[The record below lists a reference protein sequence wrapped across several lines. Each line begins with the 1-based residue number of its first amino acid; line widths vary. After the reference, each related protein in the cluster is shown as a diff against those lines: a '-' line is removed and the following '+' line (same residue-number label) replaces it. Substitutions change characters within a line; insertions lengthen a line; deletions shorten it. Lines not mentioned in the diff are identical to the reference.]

1 MMHKIEMPFM
11 TLLLVAVT
19 TVGCSNSKADS
30 FSSTF
35 SSVPTSNAPDFVM
48 LAKKLQ
54 PLVVNIS
61 TMQASRQ
68 IPQVP
73 RGPGFGTPPDEQ
85 GGPDEQRDPPDEQ
98 RDPMEDFLR
107 KHFQQRGPSSAV
119 PQRNLGSGFIIG
131 SDGSILTNAHLIE
144 NAKKI
149 TVKLSDKR
157 EFEAKVLG
165 KDQKTDIA
173 VIKIDTKE
181 NLPKVQLGNSD
192 RLEVGEWVM
201 AVGNPFGLESS
212 VTSGI
217 VSAKGR
223 HIGAGPYDDFI
234 QTDASVNPGN
244 SGGPLVNGR
253 GEVVGI
259 NVAIVSQTG
268 ANVGIAFAM
277 PINLVKELL
286 PQLQTKGTVTRGW
299 AGLAIQEVTPDIA
312 QAFGLAKPG
321 GALVAGIV
329 KGGPA
334 ERGGIKVGDIVT
346 EYDGR
351 QVKDA
356 NEFPLMVARTPVNK
370 DVHMKVFREKK
381 EIAMTMTI
389 GELKDTQNGGAG
401 KG

>member
-1 MMHKIEMPFM
+1 MMHKIKMPFM

-19 TVGCSNSKADS
+19 AGCSNSKADS

-48 LAKKLQ
+48 L
-54 PLVVNIS
+54 
-61 TMQASRQ
+61 
-68 IPQVP
+68 
-73 RGPGFGTPPDEQ
+73 
-85 GGPDEQRDPPDEQ
+85 
-98 RDPMEDFLR
+98 
-107 KHFQQRGPSSAV
+107 
-119 PQRNLGSGFIIG
+119 
-131 SDGSILTNAHLIE
+131 
-144 NAKKI
+144 AKKI

-259 NVAIVSQTG
+259 NVAIGSQSG

-277 PINLVKELL
+277 PIQLVKE
-286 PQLQTKGTVTRGW
+286 R
-299 AGLAIQEVTPDIA
+299 
-312 QAFGLAKPG
+312 F
-321 GALVAGIV
+321 
-329 KGGPA
+329 
-334 ERGGIKVGDIVT
+334 
-346 EYDGR
+346 
-351 QVKDA
+351 
-356 NEFPLMVARTPVNK
+356 
-370 DVHMKVFREKK
+370 
-381 EIAMTMTI
+381 
-389 GELKDTQNGGAG
+389 
-401 KG
+401 

>member
-1 MMHKIEMPFM
+1 MMHKIKMPFM

-19 TVGCSNSKADS
+19 AGCSNSKADS

-73 RGPGFGTPPDEQ
+73 REPGFGTPPDEQ
-85 GGPDEQRDPPDEQ
+85 GGPDEQRDPPAEQ
-98 RDPMEDFLR
+98 KDPMEDFLR

-259 NVAIVSQTG
+259 NVALSVR
-268 ANVGIAFAM
+268 V
-277 PINLVKELL
+277 ELMS
-286 PQLQTKGTVTRGW
+286 G
-299 AGLAIQEVTPDIA
+299 
-312 QAFGLAKPG
+312 
-321 GALVAGIV
+321 
-329 KGGPA
+329 
-334 ERGGIKVGDIVT
+334 
-346 EYDGR
+346 
-351 QVKDA
+351 
-356 NEFPLMVARTPVNK
+356 
-370 DVHMKVFREKK
+370 
-381 EIAMTMTI
+381 
-389 GELKDTQNGGAG
+389 
-401 KG
+401 

>member
-1 MMHKIEMPFM
+1 MMHKIKMPFM

-19 TVGCSNSKADS
+19 AGCSNSKADS

-68 IPQVP
+68 APQIP

-98 RDPMEDFLR
+98 KDPMEDFLR

-119 PQRNLGSGFIIG
+119 SQRNLGSGVIIG

-223 HIGAGPYDDFI
+223 HIGAGPYDNFI
-234 QTDASVNPGN
+234 QTDASINPGN
-244 SGGPLVNGR
+244 SGGPLINLR

-259 NVAIVSQTG
+259 NSAIYSRSG
-268 ANVGIAFAM
+268 GNIGIGFAS
-277 PINLVKELL
+277 PDNL
-286 PQLQTKGTVTRGW
+286 
-299 AGLAIQEVTPDIA
+299 
-312 QAFGLAKPG
+312 
-321 GALVAGIV
+321 
-329 KGGPA
+329 
-334 ERGGIKVGDIVT
+334 
-346 EYDGR
+346 
-351 QVKDA
+351 
-356 NEFPLMVARTPVNK
+356 
-370 DVHMKVFREKK
+370 
-381 EIAMTMTI
+381 
-389 GELKDTQNGGAG
+389 
-401 KG
+401 

>member
-1 MMHKIEMPFM
+1 MRKIMLPF
-11 TLLLVAVT
+11 LLVLL
-19 TVGCSNSKADS
+19 TVAGLACSNSSADNS
-30 FSSTF
+30 AENSSKLF
-35 SSVPTSNAPDFVM
+35 GRAGNSNTPDFVG
-48 LAKKLQ
+48 LAKKFQ
-54 PLVVNIS
+54 PVVVNIS
-61 TMQASRQ
+61 TTQAPR
-68 IPQVP
+68 QVP
-73 RGPGFGTPPDEQ
+73 RAPGAPGFGTQPDKPGNPDEP
-85 GGPDEQRDPPDEQ
+85 GDPTE
-98 RDPMEDFLR
+98 EFLEKFFGR
-107 KHFQQRGPSSAV
+107 KGPSGGAQQKS
-119 PQRNLGSGFIIG
+119 LGSGFIIG
-131 SDGSILTNAHLIE
+131 SDGTILTNGHVVE

-149 TVKLSDKR
+149 IVKFSDKR
-157 EFEAKVLG
+157 EFEAKVVG
-165 KDQKTDIA
+165 KDTKTDIA
-173 VIKIDTKE
+173 IIKIDTKE
-181 NLPKVQLGNSD
+181 SLPKVQLGDSD

-201 AVGNPFGLESS
+201 AVGNPFGLENS

-268 ANVGIAFAM
+268 ANIGIAFAT
-277 PINLVKELL
+277 PINLVKELV
-286 PQLQTKGTVTRGW
+286 PQLESKGTVTRGW
-299 AGLAIQEVTPDIA
+299 LGLAIQEVTPDIA
-312 QAFGLAKPG
+312 QAFGLEKPQ

-351 QVKDA
+351 EVKNA
-356 NEFPLMVARTPVNK
+356 NDFPLMVARTPVNK
-370 DVHMKVFREKK
+370 NVRLKILREKK
-381 EIAMTMTI
+381 ELAMTMTI
-389 GELKDTQNGGAG
+389 GELKDTQTGEAG